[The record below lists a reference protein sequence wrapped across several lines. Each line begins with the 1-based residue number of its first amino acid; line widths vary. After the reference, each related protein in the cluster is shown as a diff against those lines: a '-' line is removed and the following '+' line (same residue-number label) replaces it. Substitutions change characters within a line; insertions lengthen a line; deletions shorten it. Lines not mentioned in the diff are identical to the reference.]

1 MSTYDSMKKSMQ
13 TTGLYTLD
21 GKTSV
26 DFELQ
31 AYAAG
36 LDPVVEGLKTLKRE
50 SFLPT
55 AESYGLTKAET
66 IFGQTNFSGT
76 ADEARARLIAAGSVT
91 PDDCTLEDI
100 QTLMN
105 SLGFELTI
113 ESDEKNRM
121 VTYHITKPPSGDRVS
136 LQHELDTFA
145 PAHLKIIYEF
155 PD

>member
-1 MSTYDSMKKSMQ
+1 MSTYDSMKKGLQM
-13 TTGLYTLD
+13 TGLYTLD
-21 GKTSV
+21 GKTGV

-36 LDPVVEGLKTLKRE
+36 LDPVVEDLKTLRRE
-50 SFLPT
+50 SFLST

-76 ADEARARLIAAGSVT
+76 ADEARARLIAADSVT
-91 PDDCTLEDI
+91 PDDCTLESI
-100 QTLMN
+100 QALMN

-113 ESDEKNRM
+113 KSDEKSGT
-121 VTYHITKPPSGDRVS
+121 VTYHITKTPSGDKAFLRQK
-136 LQHELDTFA
+136 LETFA
-145 PAHLKIIYEF
+145 PAHLKSVYEF